1 MNVLCVVAAMAACVW
16 DLLSYTMMMGGA
28 SRNGKYYAKYYLIT
42 YISSGITWR
51 KTRHISCSSVGQIS
65 RRPNGLMARSRSRL
79 LLSDRPDFAPAPVA
93 AAFNRRTIT
102 HSPTRGS
109 ALGLRVAAAH
119 ATYVTRPCGNPVANL
134 TFGGLARGSTLHTA

>member
-1 MNVLCVVAAMAACVW
+1 MIALCVVAAMAACVW

-28 SRNGKYYAKYYLIT
+28 SRNGTYYAKYYLIT

-65 RRPNGLMARSRSRL
+65 RRPNGLMARARSRL

-93 AAFNRRTIT
+93 AAFN
-102 HSPTRGS
+102 
-109 ALGLRVAAAH
+109 LK
-119 ATYVTRPCGNPVANL
+119 TY
-134 TFGGLARGSTLHTA
+134 ARFI